1 MNAVA
6 PDPLLILASGSPRR
20 RMLLREAGFSFRVV
34 VPDVDES
41 SAPGEPPEQVVAR
54 LALDKAHAALR
65 EVAPGQRVL
74 AADTVVAIDG
84 EILGKPR
91 DPAHAVR
98 MLLQLG
104 GRTHRVFTGFALLAR
119 DPALEE
125 RGVEE
130 SHVTFRPID
139 TAEAEA
145 YVATGEPLDKA
156 GAYAAQGEGASFIAR
171 IAGSRTNVIGLP
183 MERIVPIL
191 VRCGVTRA

>member
-1 MNAVA
+1 MARLTLASASPQRRAILTQVGIPFDVRVSGVDEEEHGDPQAVA
-6 PDPLLILASGSPRR
+6 AENARR
-20 RMLLREAGFSFRVV
+20 KAAAIDYAHHKEG
-34 VPDVDES
+34 
-41 SAPGEPPEQVVAR
+41 VAATT
-54 LALDKAHAALR
+54 L
-65 EVAPGQRVL
+65 G
-74 AADTVVAIDG
+74 ADTVVAIDG

-171 IAGSRTNVIGLP
+171 IDGSRSNVIGLP
-183 MERIVPIL
+183 MERLVPL
-191 VRCGVTRA
+191 LERCGVARK

>member
-1 MNAVA
+1 MNAAA
-6 PDPLLILASGSPRR
+6 PASLLVLASGSPRR
-20 RMLLREAGFSFRVV
+20 SMLLREAGFAFRVV

-41 SAPGEPPEQVVAR
+41 TAPGEPPEKVVAR
-54 LALDKAHAALR
+54 LALDKARAALGTL
-65 EVAPGQRVL
+65 APGQRVL

-98 MLLQLG
+98 MLLQLA

-119 DPALEE
+119 DPDLEE

-130 SHVTFRPID
+130 SRVTFRPIAA
-139 TAEAEA
+139 AEAEA

-156 GAYAAQGEGASFIAR
+156 GSYAAQGEGASFIAR
-171 IAGSRTNVIGLP
+171 IDGSRSNVIGLP
-183 MERIVPIL
+183 MERVVPIL
-191 VRCGVTRA
+191 VRCGVSRT

>member
-1 MNAVA
+1 
-6 PDPLLILASGSPRR
+6 
-20 RMLLREAGFSFRVV
+20 MLLHEAGFEFRVI

-41 SAPGEPPEQVVAR
+41 AAPGEEPQHVVAR
-54 LALDKAHAALR
+54 LALDKARAALGAS
-65 EVAPGQRVL
+65 APGQRVL

-91 DPAHAVR
+91 DAEHAVR
-98 MLLQLG
+98 MLLQLA

-139 TAEAEA
+139 AAEAA
-145 YVATGEPLDKA
+145 SYVATGEPLDKA
-156 GAYAAQGEGASFIAR
+156 GAYAAQGKGAGFIER
-171 IAGSRTNVIGLP
+171 IDGSHSNVIGLP
-183 MERIVPIL
+183 MERLVPVL
-191 VRCGVTRA
+191 ERCGVARR

>member
-1 MNAVA
+1 VTAA
-6 PDPLLILASGSPRR
+6 PDRLLILASGSPRR
-20 RMLLREAGFSFRVV
+20 HMLLREAGFTFRVL

-41 SAPGEPPEQVVAR
+41 AAPGEPPEQVVAR
-54 LALDKAHAALR
+54 LALDKARAALGS
-65 EVAPGQRVL
+65 VAPGQRVL

-98 MLLQLG
+98 MLLQLA
-104 GRTHRVFTGFALLAR
+104 GRTHRVYTGFALLAR

-125 RGVEE
+125 CGVEE
-130 SHVTFRPID
+130 SHVTFWPIRS
-139 TAEAEA
+139 AEAEA

-171 IAGSRTNVIGLP
+171 IEGSRTNVIGLP
-183 MERIVPIL
+183 MERLVPIL
-191 VRCGVTRA
+191 ERCGVART